1 MVLMWSCIGSAPG
14 DSAVE
19 RWRDWE
25 GRFFKILFHPKYK
38 GTTTTRQDSG
48 DVIGFPLTH
57 EVYHMERTGEG
68 ILKMMMTTRTT
79 RKKLIDAFDLKLLR
93 VTNQR
98 VFGS

>member
-1 MVLMWSCIGSAPG
+1 MERLGRKVFQDFISSEIEG
-14 DSAVE
+14 DHH
-19 RWRDWE
+19 
-25 GRFFKILFHPKYK
+25 HPS
-38 GTTTTRQDSG
+38 GLG

-68 ILKMMMTTRTT
+68 ILRMMTTTTRTT